1 MSLARMTLVFA
12 WSCAAFAQTPA
23 PYPFSFET
31 VKVADGIYAFIEAPG
46 KAIVSGN
53 SVLVIGDDSALVV
66 DTGHHPELSRRMTEE
81 IRALTRKPVRY
92 VVNTHWHN
100 DHVSGNWIFAE
111 AFPEARFIAHR
122 FTAEVLEAEVRPYYG
137 EPCARFLGS
146 QMKPLREAYDKG
158 LTVDGKPLEGAR
170 RERYADFL
178 AQGAAGLAE
187 CMAFRYRGSDIA
199 FNERVTI
206 RLGKR
211 NVEVLWLGRANTGG
225 DAVIRVPD
233 AKVVITGDIVV
244 HPFPFATQLYIGVWA
259 AVLRKLEA
267 MDADAIV
274 PGHGFVMRDKKYIV
288 DLAELMESIMKQ
300 ARAAYRPGITVDELR
315 AKIDVEPFKERIAGG
330 NAFIEANFN
339 AMIKSSAVNRA
350 FQELEGKLEPE
361 TMPRG

>member
-1 MSLARMTLVFA
+1 MLRASLAVLGL
-12 WSCAAFAQTPA
+12 CAAAIASAAQ

-53 SVLVIGDDSALVV
+53 SVLVIGDEAALVV
-66 DTGHHPELSRRMTEE
+66 DTGHHPELSRRMTQE
-81 IRALTRKPVRY
+81 IRALTKKPVRY
-92 VVNTHWHN
+92 IVNTHWHN
-100 DHVSGNWIFAE
+100 DHVSGNSVFAE
-111 AFPEARFIAHR
+111 AFPEARFIAHK
-122 FTAEVLEAEVRPYYG
+122 FTAEILDAEVRPYYG
-137 EPCARFLGS
+137 EPCAKFLGA

-170 RERYADFL
+170 KERYADFL
-178 AQGAAGLAE
+178 AQGDAGLAE
-187 CMAFRYRGSDIA
+187 CMAFRYRGADIA
-199 FNERVTI
+199 FNERVTV

-211 NVEVLWLGRANTGG
+211 NVELLWLGRANTGG
-225 DAVIRVPD
+225 DAVINVPD

-244 HPFPFATQLYIGVWA
+244 HPFPFATQSYIGEWA
-259 AVLRKLEA
+259 AVLRKVEA
-267 MDADAIV
+267 MDVDVIV
-274 PGHGFVMRDKKYIV
+274 PGHGLLMRDKKYVV

-315 AKIDVEPFKERIAGG
+315 AKIDVDPFKERIAGG

-350 FQELEGKLEPE
+350 FQELEGRLEPE
-361 TMPRG
+361 AMPKG